1 MQGWLKVVSGAVVLT
16 TMCAGSLTM
25 CHAREVHNAVSIPGS
40 AAAPQNKPET
50 KQTTVTARLSKVSAS
65 LRLGLASWYGEVWQG
80 RKTASGEI
88 YDQNLMT
95 ACHRSLPFG
104 TLVRVINLKNHRS
117 VVVKIN
123 DRGNLSSHRVI
134 DLSSAAAEK
143 IGLLRAGL
151 APVRLEVVGQAAPQ
165 HS

>member
-1 MQGWLKVVSGAVVLT
+1 MRVVIRHICTAAALSV
-16 TMCAGSLTM
+16 MCIGTYTL
-25 CHAREVHNAVSIPGS
+25 CGAREGNETLSRSPAGARRS
-40 AAAPQNKPET
+40 AAATTQA
-50 KQTTVTARLSKVSAS
+50 TVTDRLGKAGAS
-65 LRLGLASWYGEVWQG
+65 LLSGLASWYGEMWQG
-80 RKTASGEI
+80 HRTASGEI
-88 YDQNLMT
+88 FDNGQMT

-104 TLVRVINLKNHRS
+104 TLVRVINLRNHRS

-123 DRGNLSSHRVI
+123 DRGSLTSRRVI

-151 APVRLEVVGQAAPQ
+151 APVRLEIVAMAVPQ